1 MFRKLKANRSQN
13 LIEKLNAKGKP
24 QEIFRIYG
32 SSQLGTKDTR
42 FMGEWVFFD
51 QAIAF
56 LLIKKFHLLTYTH
69 PAIASMYVLT
79 VLILGDIFF
88 PIGWWASGIA
98 GGIGAVLAGVVH
110 DFLRKRRAKKIN
122 TEIGTIVTGGQKA
135 HMEAIFTFFWR
146 ENVKGLKI
154 DNKSLFVEWGDS
166 RTLEI
171 KLHRKRDLD
180 LLQERISDYP
190 ALDQEENPPHEG

>member
-13 LIEKLNAKGKP
+13 LLEKLNAKGEP

-42 FMGEWVFFD
+42 YMGEWVFFD
-51 QAIAF
+51 QAIGF
-56 LLIKKFHLLTYTH
+56 LLIKKFPLLTFTH

-79 VLILGDIFF
+79 VLILGDLFL

-110 DFLRKRRAKKIN
+110 DLLRKRRAKKIN
-122 TEIGTIVTGGQKA
+122 TEIGKIVTGGQKA
-135 HMEAIFTFFWR
+135 DMEDILTFFWR
-146 ENVKGLKI
+146 ETVKGLKI
-154 DNKSLFVEWGDS
+154 DDKSLLIEWGDARS
-166 RTLEI
+166 LEI

-190 ALDQEENPPHEG
+190 AHHQEELPPHEE

>member
-1 MFRKLKANRSQN
+1 MFRKIQQKRSQN
-13 LIEKLNAKGKP
+13 KLEKLKSRGEP

-42 FMGEWVFFD
+42 FFGEWVFFD

-56 LLIKKFHLLTYTH
+56 LMLKKFPLLTYTH

-79 VLILGDIFF
+79 VLILGDIFY

-110 DFLRKRRAKKIN
+110 DLLRKRRSKKIN
-122 TEIGTIVTGGQKA
+122 TEIGKIIKGDQRA
-135 HMEAIFTFFWR
+135 PMEYIFTFFWR
-146 ENVKGLKI
+146 ESVKRMKI
-154 DNKSLFVEWGDS
+154 DNKSLIIEWGDARS
-166 RTLEI
+166 LEV
-171 KLHRKRDLD
+171 KLHRKCDLD

-190 ALDQEENPPHEG
+190 SPDQEEKLPQE